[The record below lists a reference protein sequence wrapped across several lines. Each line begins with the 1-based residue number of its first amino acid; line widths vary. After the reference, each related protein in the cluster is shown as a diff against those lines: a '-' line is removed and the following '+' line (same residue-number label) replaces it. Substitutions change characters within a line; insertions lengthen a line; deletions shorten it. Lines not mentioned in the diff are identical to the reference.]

1 MHTREGRR
9 HDDKESREINEI
21 MIMKL
26 MLLQY
31 CKIKTVK
38 LVFYSLIIVH
48 ILSQDLKLFDVLCN
62 LFKIS
67 LTREY
72 IQSMLQY
79 RLGSEPLI
87 SLILLIENKN

>member
-21 MIMKL
+21 MIMKM

-31 CKIKTVK
+31 YKIKTAK
-38 LVFYSLIIVH
+38 FYSLIIVH

-62 LFKIS
+62 LFRIS
-67 LTREY
+67 LTGEY
-72 IQSMLQY
+72 IQRMLQY
-79 RLGSEPLI
+79 HFFRISFNSE
-87 SLILLIENKN
+87 N

>member
-9 HDDKESREINEI
+9 HDDKESREKNEI

-31 CKIKTVK
+31 YKIKTAK
-38 LVFYSLIIVH
+38 FYSLIIVH

-67 LTREY
+67 LTGEY
-72 IQSMLQY
+72 IQRMLQY
-79 RLGSEPLI
+79 HFFRISFNSE
-87 SLILLIENKN
+87 N